1 MSKLMYKIPHSHVYL
16 RDGVCYFVRRIPADL
31 RPHYSVDR
39 ISFSLRTKS
48 VSAANRS
55 ARSITQRLDDYWL
68 GLRLQKVDIP
78 GINLIKTDG
87 LSPADQGCLLSE
99 ALDLYLRLKG
109 ADRDKIFVRLSTRNV
124 GYVVRV
130 LGDKPIISY
139 TTIDAAKFR
148 DWLIDQGM
156 GRNTVKRVFSSIR
169 SIVNL
174 AISELGIETTNP
186 FAGTYI
192 PDSLESG
199 KRLPIP
205 IDKLQEIQRL
215 CVQTDDDPRWLI
227 ALLSDT
233 GMRLGEAVGLLKSDL
248 IIKGETPHVLV
259 QPHPWRRLK
268 TAGSERKIP
277 LVGLALWATK
287 RILER
292 DSEDGFAF
300 PRYCSQHAHKSNS
313 ASATLNKWLR
323 ANVADGYVVH
333 SLRHSMRDRLRA
345 VECPADVIDRIGGWT
360 TAGIGQGYGT
370 GYPLDVLHR
379 WMARTNSN
387 SRH

>member
-1 MSKLMYKIPHSHVYL
+1 MSKLMYKVPESHVYL
-16 RDGVCYFVRRIPADL
+16 RDGIYYFVRRIPADL
-31 RPHYSVDR
+31 RSHYSSDR

-78 GINLIKTDG
+78 GISLIRTDETVG
-87 LSPADQGCLLSE
+87 ADAGCLLSE
-99 ALDLYLRLKG
+99 ALDLYLRLKSVG
-109 ADRDKIFVRLSTRNV
+109 RDKIFVRLSTRNV
-124 GYVVRV
+124 GYVIQV
-130 LGDKPIISY
+130 LGDRQISAY
-139 TTIDAAKFR
+139 STIDAAQFR

-174 AISELGIETTNP
+174 DITELGIATTNP
-186 FAGTYI
+186 FNGTYI

-205 IDKLQEIQRL
+205 AEQIREIQAL
-215 CVQTDDDPRWLI
+215 CRETDDDPRWLI
-227 ALLSDT
+227 AVLSDT

-248 IIKGETPHVLV
+248 KVNADIPHVII

-268 TAGSERKIP
+268 TAGSQRTIP
-277 LVGLALWATK
+277 LVGMAVWGAKKALENDT
-287 RILER
+287 
-292 DSEDGFAF
+292 EDGFAF
-300 PRYCSQHAHKSNS
+300 PRYCSEQGHKSNS

-323 ANVADGYVVH
+323 SQMSGGYVVH
-333 SLRHSMRDRLRA
+333 SFRHSMRDRLRA

-360 TAGIGQGYGT
+360 TAGVGQGYGS
-370 GYPLDVLHR
+370 GYPLKILNR
-379 WMARTNSN
+379 WLAGIT
-387 SRH
+387 